1 MDAAG
6 SGDAGAAGPFD
17 AEVDLLVIGAGAGGM
32 SAALTGAIAGL
43 EVLLC
48 EKTGMVGGTTATSG
62 GTIWVPG
69 NALGRIKTWFAPK
82 SAAKPIPTSEELFD
96 IWSSR

>member
-1 MDAAG
+1 M
-6 SGDAGAAGPFD
+6 
-17 AEVDLLVIGAGAGGM
+17 IGAGAGGM

-69 NALGRIKTWFAPK
+69 MRGAWNPTVAPGPRQAFG
-82 SAAKPIPTSEELFD
+82 SVM
-96 IWSSR
+96 